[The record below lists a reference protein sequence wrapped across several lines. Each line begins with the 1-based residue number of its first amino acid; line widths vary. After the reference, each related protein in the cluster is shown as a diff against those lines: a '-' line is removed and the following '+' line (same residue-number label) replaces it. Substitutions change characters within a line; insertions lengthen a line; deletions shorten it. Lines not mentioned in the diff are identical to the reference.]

1 MVRLPKVL
9 YIPLL
14 GTSVCKMFSD
24 RVGTGVKNL
33 GCCHQETPFLF
44 NSSELL
50 CVQHSARHFSGE
62 QRRGQEGYKTNFQP
76 TESFHIRNR
85 TLFHINKA
93 LWGTT
98 CLTGSLFAVCYFLK
112 ALWTNGNNSRVVE
125 RHSGIFKE
133 DSAAIRGG
141 CFVSMWR
148 RVGFQRRLAKIHPS
162 LLVHVTAWRLPKIMM
177 IYFLVCLLQLFAHH
191 PLPFLIVRS
200 QAWGMCMGEG
210 VCVCTYF
217 LC

>member
-1 MVRLPKVL
+1 MGNLTSSEILYGVVELQSLTVWIKTFTLHLISKLSHFALSPQLGPCCLYLTSLHSDKNYTPMVRLPKVL

-24 RVGTGVKNL
+24 RIGTGVKNL

-93 LWGTT
+93 L
-98 CLTGSLFAVCYFLK
+98 
-112 ALWTNGNNSRVVE
+112 
-125 RHSGIFKE
+125 
-133 DSAAIRGG
+133 
-141 CFVSMWR
+141 
-148 RVGFQRRLAKIHPS
+148 
-162 LLVHVTAWRLPKIMM
+162 
-177 IYFLVCLLQLFAHH
+177 
-191 PLPFLIVRS
+191 
-200 QAWGMCMGEG
+200 
-210 VCVCTYF
+210 
-217 LC
+217 